1 MDSDEL
7 AEIDRRL
14 WEPPPAVVDD
24 LAALSGDL
32 LLLGAGGKLGLS
44 LGRMARGAL
53 DAAGSSRRVVAV
65 SRFSEPGR
73 RDELA
78 ACGVE
83 TVVADVADPAALA
96 ALPEAENVIYLVGR
110 KFGTRGDEPTTWATN
125 TYLPARVAERFG
137 GARFVAFSTGN
148 VYPLTPVGSGGAD
161 EHTPPG
167 PVGEYAQSCLGRER
181 LLEHLSTGRGTRVGI
196 LRLNYAIDLRYGVLH
211 DVARTVLA
219 GEPVDVTTGSVN
231 VIWQGDVNAVTLR
244 SLRHAA
250 SPADVLNVTGPETVS
265 VRWLARECGRRLGRE
280 PVIVGEEAP
289 TALLSNAS
297 RCAARF
303 GYPRVSLA
311 EMLDWTCRWILAGGP
326 SHGKPT
332 RFEQRAGAF

>member
-1 MDSDEL
+1 LDADEPAAL
-7 AEIDRRL
+7 DRHL
-14 WEPPPAVVDD
+14 WEPTSEVVDD
-24 LAALSGDL
+24 LAAVDGDV
-32 LLLGAGGKLGLS
+32 LLLGAGGKLGPS
-44 LGRMARGAL
+44 LARMARAAL
-53 DAAGSSRRVVAV
+53 DAAGSARRVVAV

-78 ACGVE
+78 SAGVE
-83 TVVADVADPAALA
+83 TVVADAADPTALA
-96 ALPEAENVIYLVGR
+96 GLPEAANIVYLVGR
-110 KFGTRGDEPTTWATN
+110 KFGTHGDEWTTWATN
-125 TYLPARVAERFG
+125 TYLPARVAERYA
-137 GARFVAFSTGN
+137 GARIAAFSTGN

-181 LLEHLSTGRGTRVGI
+181 LLQHLAIAQGTPVAI

-211 DVARTVLA
+211 DVARAVLA
-219 GEPVDVTTGSVN
+219 GEPVDVTMGSVN
-231 VIWQGDVNAVTLR
+231 VIWQGDANAVTLR
-244 SLRHAA
+244 SLRHAS

-265 VRWLARECGRRLGRE
+265 VRWLAHECGRRLGRD

-289 TALLSNAS
+289 TALLSNAA

-303 GYPRVSLA
+303 GYPRVPLA
-311 EMLDWTCRWILAGGP
+311 TMLDWTCRWVAAGAP